1 MADWKKILKE
11 TLKDT
16 DGAYDKVMSAF
27 DSEGLRL
34 QDVSTGEYTSTKKYN
49 DDITKL
55 NEEIKNLK
63 EAPNPLEKELA
74 ELKET
79 HANEITSIKAKAQ
92 DVIKSRAISEKIN
105 SLGITNEL
113 EVVGLKSLIKS
124 EDIKMD
130 DDYNI
135 TGGLDEQIEGLKKNY
150 GSSFE
155 KPKVVSTGQSMSTSQ
170 QVGGAKRVYSSI
182 EEIKNLTQAEVNAD
196 LDNITAQL
204 QNLK

>member
-49 DDITKL
+49 DDVTKL
-55 NEEIKNLK
+55 NEEIKTLK
-63 EAPNPLEKELA
+63 EAPNPLADEIIKLR
-74 ELKET
+74 ET
-79 HANEITSIKAKAQ
+79 HANDIASIKAKAQ

-105 SLGITNEL
+105 SLGINNEL
-113 EVVGLKSLIKS
+113 EVVGLKSLIKYD
-124 EDIKMD
+124 DIKMD

-135 TGGLDEQIEGLKKNY
+135 TGGLDEQIEELKKNY
-150 GSSFE
+150 DSSFE

-170 QVGGAKRVYSSI
+170 QVGGAKRVYSSL
-182 EEIKNLTQAEVNAD
+182 EEISKLSQAEVDAD
-196 LDNITAQL
+196 IDNITAQL
-204 QNLK
+204 PNLK

>member
-49 DDITKL
+49 DDVNKL
-55 NEEIKNLK
+55 NEEIKTLK

-79 HANEITSIKAKAQ
+79 HANEITSIKTKAQ

-124 EDIKMD
+124 DDIKMD

-170 QVGGAKRVYSSI
+170 QVGGAKRVYSSL
-182 EEIKNLTQAEVNAD
+182 EEISKLTQAEVDAD
-196 LDNITAQL
+196 IDNITAQL
-204 QNLK
+204 PNLK

>member
-55 NEEIKNLK
+55 NEEIKTLK

-124 EDIKMD
+124 DDIKMD

-170 QVGGAKRVYSSI
+170 QVGGAKRVYSSL
-182 EEIKNLTQAEVNAD
+182 EEISKLTQAEVDAD
-196 LDNITAQL
+196 IDNITAQL
-204 QNLK
+204 PNLK

>member
-49 DDITKL
+49 DDINKL
-55 NEEIKNLK
+55 NEEIKTLK
-63 EAPNPLEKELA
+63 EAPNPLADEIVK
-74 ELKET
+74 LKET
-79 HANEITSIKAKAQ
+79 HANDIASIKAKAQ

-124 EDIKMD
+124 DDIKMD

-170 QVGGAKRVYSSI
+170 QVGGAKRVYSSL
-182 EEIKNLTQAEVNAD
+182 EEISKLTQAEVDAD
-196 LDNITAQL
+196 IDNITAQL
-204 QNLK
+204 PNLK

>member
-11 TLKDT
+11 TLNDT

-150 GSSFE
+150 GYSFE
-155 KPKVVSTGQSMSTSQ
+155 KPKVVSTGQSMPTSQ
-170 QVGGAKRVYSSI
+170 QVGGAKRVYSSL
-182 EEIKNLTQAEVNAD
+182 EEISKLTQAEVDAD
-196 LDNITAQL
+196 IDNITAQL
-204 QNLK
+204 PNLK

>member
-55 NEEIKNLK
+55 NEEIKTLK

-113 EVVGLKSLIKS
+113 EVVGFKSLINS
-124 EDIKMD
+124 DDIKMD

-170 QVGGAKRVYSSI
+170 QVGGAKRVYSSL
-182 EEIKNLTQAEVNAD
+182 EEISKLSQAEVDAD
-196 LDNITAQL
+196 IDNITAQL
-204 QNLK
+204 PNLK

>member
-63 EAPNPLEKELA
+63 EAPNPLEKELT

-170 QVGGAKRVYSSI
+170 QVGGAKRVYSSL
-182 EEIKNLTQAEVNAD
+182 EEISKLTQAEVDAD
-196 LDNITAQL
+196 IDNITAQL
-204 QNLK
+204 PNLK

>member
-55 NEEIKNLK
+55 NEEIKTLK

-124 EDIKMD
+124 DDIKMD

-170 QVGGAKRVYSSI
+170 QVGGAKRVYSSL
-182 EEIKNLTQAEVNAD
+182 EEISKLSQAEVDAD
-196 LDNITAQL
+196 IDNITAQL
-204 QNLK
+204 PNLK

>member
-55 NEEIKNLK
+55 NEEIKTLK

-124 EDIKMD
+124 DDIKMD

-170 QVGGAKRVYSSI
+170 QVGGPKRVYSSL
-182 EEIKNLTQAEVNAD
+182 EEISKLSQAEVDAD
-196 LDNITAQL
+196 IDNITAQL
-204 QNLK
+204 PNLK

>member
-34 QDVSTGEYTSTKKYN
+34 KDVSTGEYTSTKKYN

-55 NEEIKNLK
+55 NEEIKTLK
-63 EAPNPLEKELA
+63 EAPNPLEDELA
-74 ELKET
+74 KLKET
-79 HANEITSIKAKAQ
+79 HANEITNIKAKAQ

-124 EDIKMD
+124 DDIKMD

-135 TGGLDEQIEGLKKNY
+135 TGGLDEQIERLKKNY

-170 QVGGAKRVYSSI
+170 QVGGAKRVYSSL
-182 EEIKNLTQAEVNAD
+182 EEISKLSQAEVDAD
-196 LDNITAQL
+196 IDNITAQL
-204 QNLK
+204 PNLK

>member
-55 NEEIKNLK
+55 NEEIKTLK

-124 EDIKMD
+124 DDIKMD

-170 QVGGAKRVYSSI
+170 QVGGAKRVYSSL
-182 EEIKNLTQAEVNAD
+182 EEINKLSQAEIDAD
-196 LDNITAQL
+196 IDNITAQL
-204 QNLK
+204 INLK